1 MAELTIRT
9 ASPIHKKK
17 INTKKLWTKA
27 SHHVQEISHWKNSES
42 TTRAYTAKASY
53 RILLPNDEIK
63 TRGECINID
72 QNETIAKYCCGEKY
86 SNILL
91 NIAHKKY
98 RYVNT
103 GLNSIGFIMGLLI
116 LFNVIPHEWSFL
128 LGTAWIILPIQIF
141 LTANRDVM
149 WRIWRKSMIPYLQL
163 YMSFLETYAFCD
175 LCAWDERIMI
185 VAPPMLLNQ
194 VMIINSDAVYFTS
207 KDKHMILL
215 QAFISILWKLIMLYC
230 LRFGY
235 FTDMH
240 PRKMITL
247 MIDNTVTVENT
258 IVNGTN
264 STINTTTTGTVEEF
278 FLNNISVYA
287 GKTSSMIVLLMGQ
300 IIFRYRH
307 PEQAYALR
315 THYTVKSNREWNEM
329 NRNNR
334 IQKKDSLKCHVEET
348 RDFLDEVVI

>member
-1 MAELTIRT
+1 MNQVTLQKFQ
-9 ASPIHKKK
+9 SP
-17 INTKKLWTKA
+17 KKLWLKA

-53 RILLPNDEIK
+53 RILLPNDKIK
-63 TRGECINID
+63 IRGECINID
-72 QNETIAKYCCGEKY
+72 QNETIAKYCCGEKC
-86 SNILL
+86 SNFLL
-91 NIAHKKY
+91 DIAHKKY

-103 GLNSIGFIMGLLI
+103 GFNSIGFIMGLMILLNLI
-116 LFNVIPHEWSFL
+116 PPRWSYI
-128 LGTAWIILPIQIF
+128 LGTSWIILPIQIF
-141 LTANRDVM
+141 LTANQGVM

-163 YMSFLETYAFCD
+163 YMSFLETWAFCD
-175 LCAWDERIMI
+175 LCGWDERILI

-194 VMIINSDAVYFTS
+194 VMIINCDAVYFTS

-247 MIDNTVTVENT
+247 IIGNTVEND
-258 IVNGTN
+258 IINGTN
-264 STINTTTTGTVEEF
+264 SIINTTTTGEEF

-287 GKTSSMIVLLMGQ
+287 GKTSSMIVLLVGQ

-334 IQKKDSLKCHVEET
+334 IQKSASLKCHVEET
-348 RDFLDEVVI
+348 RDFLEEVVI